1 DDAVRAGREVRAAAR
16 DGQDADSRRDAG
28 LAAAAV
34 GLHLRERGTRLMA
47 MDHPLSEQAEL
58 YVVGALTP
66 AEQAEVEA
74 HLAGCAACAP
84 EVGALAPVAAALAF
98 SAPADRPSS
107 AVRDRLMARIGGRRS
122 QVWPGGWLAAAASI
136 ALAVALSAYA
146 AQLRGRVTSLE
157 AQLREA
163 RLRADAGERQVAD
176 ARRAANGAR
185 SRVAVPTA
193 PDVARV
199 DLAGQTAAPG
209 ASARAYW
216 SRSRGLV
223 INASSLPPLP
233 PGRTYQMWVIT
244 AQPAPISAGLLKP
257 DANGRASAMFE
268 TPVDIPTPTAMAV
281 TIEPE
286 GGVPAPTGAMYLVG
300 RAH

>member
-1 DDAVRAGREVRAAAR
+1 MG
-16 DGQDADSRRDAG
+16 
-28 LAAAAV
+28 
-34 GLHLRERGTRLMA
+34 
-47 MDHPLSEQAEL
+47 MDHPLGDQAEL
-58 YVVGALTP
+58 YVVGALTT
-66 AEQAEVEA
+66 AERAEFEA
-74 HLAGCAACAP
+74 HLAGCAACAA
-84 EVGALAPVAAALAF
+84 EVRALAPAAEALAY
-98 SAPADRPSS
+98 SAPSARPSP
-107 AVRDRLMARIGGRRS
+107 AVRDRLMARVGGPRVSGRRPS
-122 QVWPGGWLAAAASI
+122 AWQGSWLAAAASI
-136 ALAVALSAYA
+136 ALAMALGAYA
-146 AQLRGRVTSLE
+146 AQLRGRVTALE

-176 ARRAANGAR
+176 ARRAANQAQAMI
-185 SRVAVPTA
+185 AVVTA

-199 DLAGQTAAPG
+199 DLAGQTAAPD

-216 SRSRGLV
+216 SRARGLV
-223 INASSLPPLP
+223 VNASNLPQLP
-233 PGRTYQMWVIT
+233 AGRTYQMWVIT

-300 RAH
+300 QAH